1 MLKLLSAVPLLIA
14 ISLVYAASRHED
26 WRAIWIGS
34 VRTFA
39 GFGGLLAAVF
49 LVLLVLHL
57 WLA

>member
-1 MLKLLSAVPLLIA
+1 MLKLLTALPLLIA
-14 ISLVYAASRHED
+14 ISIVYAASRHESP
-26 WRAIWIGS
+26 RAIWLSS
-34 VRTFA
+34 VRTFT